1 MKNGLRQKIMTKIAG
16 LRPKVFSYL
25 IDDCSEDKDKKKQKK
40 CVIK

>member
-25 IDDCSEDKDKKKQKK
+25 IDDCSEDKNKKKNRKS
-40 CVIK
+40 VL

>member
-1 MKNGLRQKIMTKIAG
+1 MKNELRQKSMTKIAE

-25 IDDCSEDKDKKKQKK
+25 IDDCSEDKDKKTQKK